1 MSEFEKELD
10 VKIKSGEIMK
20 ERYKTGC
27 ILSHFVNLKDIEST
41 FKDWQ
46 PPKELVKVRQF
57 VADWFEKN
65 KDNLEQSIY
74 GATVDCYNKESSEED
89 KFLNW
94 LDDTETNSYETL
106 IRMKLEG
113 YLIDNDELYEVV
125 FLDDGNHRLIL
136 NKAKGNR
143 LFIDFDEDVEIYHK
157 TEFTE
162 KEIKAIDKRYL
173 AFAVKV
179 EG

>member
-1 MSEFEKELD
+1 MIINLER
-10 VKIKSGEIMK
+10 IKQEDNHDNPT
-20 ERYKTGC
+20 RR
-27 ILSHFVNLKDIEST
+27 
-41 FKDWQ
+41 Q

-65 KDNLEQSIY
+65 KDNLERAIY
-74 GATVDCYNKESSEED
+74 GATVDCYNKEFSEED

-94 LDDTETNSYETL
+94 LDDTENNSYETL

-113 YLIDNDELYEVV
+113 YLVDNDKLYEVV

-136 NKAKGNR
+136 NKAKGKL
-143 LFIDFDEDVEIYHK
+143 LFIDLDEDVESYHK

-162 KEIKAIDKRYL
+162 KEIKAIDEKYW
-173 AFAVKV
+173 AFAVEV
-179 EG
+179 ED

>member
-1 MSEFEKELD
+1 MNGLKENKMTKDLER
-10 VKIKSGEIMK
+10 IKQEINQ
-20 ERYKTGC
+20 G
-27 ILSHFVNLKDIEST
+27 NLIRQ
-41 FKDWQ
+41 Q

-65 KDNLEQSIY
+65 KDNLE
-74 GATVDCYNKESSEED
+74 D
-89 KFLNW
+89 FLNW
-94 LDDTETNSYETL
+94 IGDTETNSYETL
-106 IRMKLEG
+106 IRMKTEG

-143 LFIDFDEDVEIYHK
+143 LFIDFDEDVESYHK

-162 KEIKAIDKRYL
+162 KEIKAIDKRYWD
-173 AFAVKV
+173 FAVKV
-179 EG
+179 ED

>member
-1 MSEFEKELD
+1 MTINLER
-10 VKIKSGEIMK
+10 IKQEINQ
-20 ERYKTGC
+20 G
-27 ILSHFVNLKDIEST
+27 NLIRQ
-41 FKDWQ
+41 Q

-65 KDNLEQSIY
+65 KDNLDE
-74 GATVDCYNKESSEED
+74 
-89 KFLNW
+89 FLNW

-106 IRMKLEG
+106 IRMKTEG

-125 FLDDGNHRLIL
+125 FLDDGKDRLIL
-136 NKAKGNR
+136 NKVKDR
-143 LFIDFDEDVEIYHK
+143 LFIDFDEDVESYHK

-162 KEIKAIDKRYL
+162 KEIKAIDKRYW

>member
-1 MSEFEKELD
+1 MT
-10 VKIKSGEIMK
+10 I
-20 ERYKTGC
+20 
-27 ILSHFVNLKDIEST
+27 NLKRIKQENNHVNPIRR
-41 FKDWQ
+41 Q

-65 KDNLEQSIY
+65 KDNLDE
-74 GATVDCYNKESSEED
+74 
-89 KFLNW
+89 FLNW

-106 IRMKLEG
+106 IRMKTEG

-125 FLDDGNHRLIL
+125 FLDNGKDRLIL
-136 NKAKGNR
+136 NKVKDL

-162 KEIKAIDKRYL
+162 KEIKAIDKRYW

-179 EG
+179 EE

>member
-1 MSEFEKELD
+1 MTINLER
-10 VKIKSGEIMK
+10 IKQEINHVDPT
-20 ERYKTGC
+20 RR
-27 ILSHFVNLKDIEST
+27 
-41 FKDWQ
+41 Q

-65 KDNLEQSIY
+65 KDNLE
-74 GATVDCYNKESSEED
+74 E
-89 KFLNW
+89 FLNW

-106 IRMKLEG
+106 IRMKTEG
-113 YLIDNDELYEVV
+113 YLIDDDKLYEVV
-125 FLDDGNHRLIL
+125 FLEDGNHRLIL
-136 NKAKGNR
+136 NKARGNR

-162 KEIKAIDKRYL
+162 KEINAIDKRYW

-179 EG
+179 EE

>member
-1 MSEFEKELD
+1 MTINLER
-10 VKIKSGEIMK
+10 IKQEINQ
-20 ERYKTGC
+20 G
-27 ILSHFVNLKDIEST
+27 NLVRQ
-41 FKDWQ
+41 Q

-65 KDNLEQSIY
+65 KDNLE
-74 GATVDCYNKESSEED
+74 E
-89 KFLNW
+89 FLNW

-106 IRMKLEG
+106 IRMKTEG

-125 FLDDGNHRLIL
+125 FLDDGNDRLIL
-136 NKAKGNR
+136 NKVGNR
-143 LFIDFDEDVEIYHK
+143 LFIDFDEDVEAYCK

-162 KEIKAIDKRYL
+162 KEIKAIDEKYW

-179 EG
+179 EN

>member
-1 MSEFEKELD
+1 MTINL
-10 VKIKSGEIMK
+10 
-20 ERYKTGC
+20 ERLKQENNQG
-27 ILSHFVNLKDIEST
+27 NLIRQ
-41 FKDWQ
+41 Q

-65 KDNLEQSIY
+65 KDNLE
-74 GATVDCYNKESSEED
+74 E
-89 KFLNW
+89 FLNW
-94 LDDTETNSYETL
+94 LGDTETNSYKTL
-106 IRMKLEG
+106 IRMKTEG

-143 LFIDFDEDVEIYHK
+143 LFIDLDEDVESYHK

-162 KEIKAIDKRYL
+162 KEIKAIDEKYW
-173 AFAVKV
+173 AFAVEV
-179 EG
+179 ED

>member
-1 MSEFEKELD
+1 MTIDLER
-10 VKIKSGEIMK
+10 IKQEINQ
-20 ERYKTGC
+20 G
-27 ILSHFVNLKDIEST
+27 NLIRQ
-41 FKDWQ
+41 Q

-65 KDNLEQSIY
+65 KDNLE
-74 GATVDCYNKESSEED
+74 E
-89 KFLNW
+89 FLNW
-94 LDDTETNSYETL
+94 LGETETNSYKTL
-106 IRMKLEG
+106 IRMKTEG

-143 LFIDFDEDVEIYHK
+143 LFIDLDEDVESYHK

-162 KEIKAIDKRYL
+162 KEIKAIDEKYW
-173 AFAVKV
+173 AFAVEV
-179 EG
+179 ED

>member
-1 MSEFEKELD
+1 MTINLER
-10 VKIKSGEIMK
+10 IKQEINH
-20 ERYKTGC
+20 G
-27 ILSHFVNLKDIEST
+27 NLIRQ
-41 FKDWQ
+41 Q

-65 KDNLEQSIY
+65 KDNLE
-74 GATVDCYNKESSEED
+74 E
-89 KFLNW
+89 FLNW
-94 LDDTETNSYETL
+94 LGDTETNSYETL
-106 IRMKLEG
+106 IRMKTEG

-143 LFIDFDEDVEIYHK
+143 LFIDFDEDVESYHK

-162 KEIKAIDKRYL
+162 KEIKAIDKRYWD
-173 AFAVKV
+173 FAVKV
-179 EG
+179 ED

>member
-1 MSEFEKELD
+1 MIINLER
-10 VKIKSGEIMK
+10 IKQEINQGNPT
-20 ERYKTGC
+20 RR
-27 ILSHFVNLKDIEST
+27 
-41 FKDWQ
+41 Q

-65 KDNLEQSIY
+65 KDNLE
-74 GATVDCYNKESSEED
+74 E
-89 KFLNW
+89 FLNW
-94 LDDTETNSYETL
+94 LDDTEANSYETL
-106 IRMKLEG
+106 IRMKTEG

-125 FLDDGNHRLIL
+125 FLDDGKDRLIL
-136 NKAKGNR
+136 NKVGNR

-162 KEIKAIDKRYL
+162 KEIKAIDKRYW

-179 EG
+179 EE